1 MFGLLNGILSVSTTY
16 ILKYKLA
23 PATYESLAMVGGAV
37 GGISLLIGSI
47 VATSVG
53 KKYAP
58 KPIIVFGMA
67 GSGVFFGMCYFVN
80 HVWSFYVCIAF
91 ATFFLPFINV
101 AIMGWMYEIVEESF
115 MGRVQ
120 SLLSPLTTGFQLLS
134 LGAIAMLFPKWIRA
148 DTLYIILFGLLLFVT
163 CLYQAILPSGQKRVH
178 AVAEEM

>member
-67 GSGVFFGMCYFVN
+67 GSGSFRYVLLCKPRMV
-80 HVWSFYVCIAF
+80 FYVCIAF
-91 ATFFLPFINV
+91 ATFFYRLL
-101 AIMGWMYEIVEESF
+101 ML
-115 MGRVQ
+115 Q
-120 SLLSPLTTGFQLLS
+120 SWAGCMKL
-134 LGAIAMLFPKWIRA
+134 
-148 DTLYIILFGLLLFVT
+148 
-163 CLYQAILPSGQKRVH
+163 
-178 AVAEEM
+178 